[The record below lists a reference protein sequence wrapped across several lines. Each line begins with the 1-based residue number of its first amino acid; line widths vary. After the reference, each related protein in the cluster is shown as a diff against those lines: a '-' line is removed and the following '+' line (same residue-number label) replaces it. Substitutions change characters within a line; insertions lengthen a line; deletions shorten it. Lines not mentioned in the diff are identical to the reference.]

1 MDLEGIVGKKCRMVS
16 AETVTGNI
24 EKDEKE
30 TLFPV
35 LFMFLS
41 FGSMIVSL
49 GLISML
55 QDYYAYSMCALL
67 YIAVVAIELRFRI
80 RSPLSISMLGLYVG
94 LALLDY
100 ITKDY
105 TGYAGIIIFTW
116 QTVLSSTLLL
126 YGKPFTAFYS
136 NGKGLRSLHMASSLI
151 WTAAYVLSLLA
162 SILLM
167 PDVLYLIVPYIL
179 CVSTG
184 LLVIFLNL
192 VWFGR
197 GHRRQDR
204 FGIEEFEFR
213 RLLSDSPQFPSFCDF
228 YARQIYRPGDD
239 GNSKTVEDIAEVVST
254 TEKALGMDSY
264 VFVAEHEGRIV
275 GCIRCVLDRDGRPF
289 PLETEMSSSF
299 DPLRRIGKVMYV
311 GRLAVDHAY
320 RERPDVLNGIF
331 KCFLD
336 LSLSKDISFVV
347 AEGFSHRLPTYLKLG
362 FEILFERSDKRH
374 AIKMSHGYVCYPV
387 YMNFAYLV
395 FNRDDVALK
404 KYHFSDFIN
413 PYLAERWYKRS
424 ALRYFARSRLRWPW
438 RFTLQQ
444 VRGIL

>member
-1 MDLEGIVGKKCRMVS
+1 MASVEAI
-16 AETVTGNI
+16 AGNI

-41 FGSMIVSL
+41 FGSMIASL
-49 GLISML
+49 GLISL
-55 QDYYAYSMCALL
+55 FQDYYAYAMCALL
-67 YIAVVAIELRFRI
+67 YVAVVAIELRFRI
-80 RSPLSISMLGLYVG
+80 RSPISISMLGLYAG

-100 ITKDY
+100 VTKDY
-105 TGYAGIIIFTW
+105 TGYAGIIIFAWLTL
-116 QTVLSSTLLL
+116 LSSILLL

-151 WTAAYVLSLLA
+151 WTAAYAMSLLA
-162 SILLM
+162 SVLLI
-167 PDVLYLIVPYIL
+167 PDVLYVIVPFVL
-179 CVSTG
+179 CIAAG
-184 LLVIFLNL
+184 LLGIFLNL

-197 GHRRQDR
+197 GNGRQDD
-204 FGIEEFEFR
+204 FGIEEFQFR
-213 RLLSDSPQFPSFCDF
+213 RLLPDSPQFPPFCDF

-239 GNSKTVEDIAEVVST
+239 GNSKTIEDIAEVVST
-254 TEKALGMDSY
+254 TETALGMDSY

-275 GCIRCVLDRDGRPF
+275 GCIRCVLDREGRPF
-289 PLETEMSSSF
+289 PLETEMSSTF
-299 DPLRRIGKVMYV
+299 DPLRKIGKVMYV

-336 LSLSKDISFVV
+336 LCLSEDVSFVV

-374 AIKMSHGYVCYPV
+374 AIKMSHGYICYPV

-395 FNRDDVALK
+395 FNRDDVTLK

-424 ALRYFARSRLRWPW
+424 ALRYFFRTRRLWPW